1 MLKKLLATVAL
12 LATLALPATV
22 ALAQAHEEH
31 TATTTAA
38 GTAAHGEE
46 AQPGL
51 LDVNYTQVVWVLVI
65 FILLAVILYRTAWKN
80 VLAGLKAREDRI
92 RGDIADAEAA
102 RAKAEATLREYN
114 QQLATAEQKV
124 RDMLGK
130 ATADAEGVAT
140 SIRARAQQDAEE
152 IKERATRDIET
163 ARDQALSEIYQQTA
177 ELATRV
183 AEKILRRNLN
193 ADDQRELVNQSLAE
207 LQTAG
212 AS

>member
-12 LATLALPATV
+12 LATLALPATTS
-22 ALAQAHEEH
+22 LAQVHEETKT
-31 TATTTAA
+31 TATAA
-38 GTAAHGEE
+38 AAPSHGEE

-51 LDVNYTQVVWVLVI
+51 LDVNYAQVVWVLVI
-65 FILLAVILYRTAWKN
+65 FIVLAVILYRTAWKN
-80 VLAGLKAREDRI
+80 VLAGLKAREERI
-92 RGDIADAEAA
+92 RGDIAQAEAA

-124 RDMLGK
+124 RDLLTK
-130 ATADAEGVAT
+130 ATADAEGLAT

-177 ELATRV
+177 DLATRV

-212 AS
+212 AR